1 MGDPTVS
8 EQSSGLRALIRVV
21 DGINN
26 TVGTAASWLA
36 LFLVLV
42 QFLLVLMR
50 YVFGVAS
57 LFVQESLVYAHGTLF
72 MLAAGYTL
80 LTNGH
85 VRVDVFYRPASAIG
99 KAKVDLFGSL
109 LLLLPVCIC
118 IFWSS
123 FGYVVESWRV
133 LEGSRETSGIQ
144 GIFLLKTVI
153 WAFAILVALQGLS
166 LGAKAWLTLT
176 GRAPPEEFYPE
187 ISIVEQELGHPVQG
201 Q

>member
-1 MGDPTVS
+1 MAEHTT
-8 EQSSGLRALIRVV
+8 GLRLFIRVV
-21 DGINN
+21 DWVNDKIG
-26 TVGTAASWLA
+26 TTAAWLA

-85 VRVDVFYRPASAIG
+85 VRVDVFYRPATAIG
-99 KAKVDLFGSL
+99 KAKVDLAGAL
-109 LLLLPVCIC
+109 LLLLPFCIC
-118 IFWSS
+118 IFWAS
-123 FGYVVESWRV
+123 FDYVIASWRIF
-133 LEGSRETSGIQ
+133 EGSRETSGIQ
-144 GIFLLKTVI
+144 GVFLLKTVI
-153 WAFAILVALQGLS
+153 WAFAILVGLQGLS

-176 GRAPPEEFYPE
+176 GKAPPEEFYKD
-187 ISIVEQELGHPVQG
+187 ISVVEQELGQPMQG
-201 Q
+201 QQ